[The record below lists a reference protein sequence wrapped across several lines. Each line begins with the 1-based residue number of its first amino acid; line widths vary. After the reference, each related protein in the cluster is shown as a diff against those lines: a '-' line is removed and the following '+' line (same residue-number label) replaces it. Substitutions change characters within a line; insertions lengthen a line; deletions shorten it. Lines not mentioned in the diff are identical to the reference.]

1 MGDTPRVV
9 AGVGTAMAQIA
20 GSPLGSAI
28 AGRGV
33 GDVSDSDRSLVTPAG
48 WAFTIWGLVFAG
60 SLAWAVYQAL
70 PGQRDRE
77 VHRRTG
83 WPLAAA
89 FAGNAVWEVVYPL
102 GGAWRYVAQV
112 LIFGITAAAAV
123 AYARMQTVPVDG
135 WLARLL
141 PRTLTGL
148 LLGWVT
154 VAPVASVGNT
164 GVALGISPTTS
175 AAQAWAVAALVVVA
189 GLAAA
194 VVLGSSIAA
203 GPFAAAVVWGLL
215 AIASAGVPRPVV
227 VAAIGAAAVVAGALA
242 GRALTRSDRS
252 ALLVG

>member
-9 AGVGTAMAQIA
+9 AGVGAAVAQIA

-28 AGRGV
+28 AGRSV

-48 WAFTIWGLVFAG
+48 WAFTIWGLIFAG
-60 SLAWAVYQAL
+60 ALAWAVYQAL
-70 PGQRDRE
+70 PGQQDRE
-77 VHRRTG
+77 VHRRAG

-102 GGAWRYVAQV
+102 GGGWRYVAQV

-123 AYARMQTVPVDG
+123 AYARLQGVRVDG
-135 WLARLL
+135 PARLL
-141 PRTLTGL
+141 PRAITGL

-164 GVALGISPTTS
+164 GVALGISPTTP
-175 AAQAWAVAALVVVA
+175 AAQVWAVVALVVVA
-189 GLAAA
+189 GCAAA
-194 VVLGSSIAA
+194 VVLGSSVAA
-203 GPFAAAVVWGLL
+203 GPFAVAVAWGVLG
-215 AIASAGVPRPVV
+215 IASAGGPRPVS
-227 VAAIGAAAVVAGALA
+227 VAAIAAAAVVVLALA
-242 GRALTRSDRS
+242 GRALTRADRS